1 VTAAQTPEVPGDG
14 ERVFIRLGPPPEEPG
29 QFVVEGAP
37 QSYPPEVANRLEVDA
52 KEIIGRYP
60 SPRSALL
67 PLLHLVQSEDG
78 YITPAGLEFC
88 GEQLGL
94 TGAEVA
100 AVASFYTM
108 YRRGPTG
115 DYLVGVCTNTLCAVM
130 GGDAIFDSLKEHLGI
145 GNDETT
151 ADKVITLQHIECNAA
166 CDFAPVV
173 MINWEFF
180 DNQTCESARELVD
193 GLRAGQPPAPSR
205 GAPLCTFRQTER
217 VLAGFADSRP
227 DDGQGGA
234 GEATLAG
241 LRIAKQHNMSPPE
254 PDSEGEGK

>member
-1 VTAAQTPEVPGDG
+1 VTGAQTPGLPGSG

-29 QFVVEGAP
+29 QFVVEGAL
-37 QSYPPEVANRLEVDA
+37 QAYPPEVQARLEVDA

-78 YITPAGLEFC
+78 YVTPAGLEFC
-88 GEQLGL
+88 SEQLGL

-108 YRRGPTG
+108 YRREPTG

-151 ADKVITLQHIECNAA
+151 ADSSITLQHIECNAA

-173 MINWEFF
+173 MVNWEFY
-180 DNQTCESARELVD
+180 DNQTCASARELVD
-193 GLRAGQPPAPSR
+193 GLRAGKPPAPTR
-205 GAPLCTFRQTER
+205 GAPLCKFRETER
-217 VLAGFADSRP
+217 FLAGFPDPRP
-227 DDGQGGA
+227 DEGQGGVGA
-234 GEATLAG
+234 PTVAG
-241 LRIAKQHNMSPPE
+241 LRVAKEHDMVAPPPE
-254 PDSEGEGK
+254 SSGEGQ